1 MLDLRGLLA
10 AVNLVG
16 NGLSMHEALSIAIV
30 NKSFD
35 EFERTLVED
44 IVSARIDGK
53 LRKEDIF
60 TA

>member
-1 MLDLRGLLA
+1 MRD
-10 AVNLVG
+10 
-16 NGLSMHEALSIAIV
+16 ALNIGII

-60 TA
+60 VN

>member
-1 MLDLRGLLA
+1 M
-10 AVNLVG
+10 NLVY
-16 NGLSMHEALSIAIV
+16 NGLSMQEALSIAMI

-44 IVSARIDGK
+44 IVSTRIDGK

-60 TA
+60 ILE

>member
-1 MLDLRGLLA
+1 MRD
-10 AVNLVG
+10 
-16 NGLSMHEALSIAIV
+16 ALSVAII

-53 LRKEDIF
+53 LGKEELF
-60 TA
+60 RT

>member
-1 MLDLRGLLA
+1 
-10 AVNLVG
+10 
-16 NGLSMHEALSIAIV
+16 MHEALSIAIV